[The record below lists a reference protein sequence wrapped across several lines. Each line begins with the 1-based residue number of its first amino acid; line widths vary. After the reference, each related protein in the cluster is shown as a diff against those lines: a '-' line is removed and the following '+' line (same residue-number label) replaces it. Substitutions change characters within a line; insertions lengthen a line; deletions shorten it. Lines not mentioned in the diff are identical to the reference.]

1 MTCLKYLNYG
11 IYFVELNCFFLSGGK
26 NYSFKRWLTEAFD
39 FSDGRNLTWN
49 EPPPTQIVQA
59 VADPVKHFS
68 SRQLFKGTINATLN
82 WHFGLR
88 ELIFKSLVIFFEG
101 NSVAR
106 VSPSVTGTPPS
117 YANRFGFDWFPNQH
131 LMKLFIFNVTTEDNG
146 TFSCRVAADSFDR
159 YDTFLFESDVKVD
172 VVGKLKAKILEYVF
186 LLLVYRN

>member
-1 MTCLKYLNYG
+1 M
-11 IYFVELNCFFLSGGK
+11 
-26 NYSFKRWLTEAFD
+26 
-39 FSDGRNLTWN
+39 TWN

-68 SRQLFKGTINATLN
+68 SRQLFEGTINATLS

-88 ELIFKSLVIFFEG
+88 ELIFKSLLIFFEG

-117 YANRFGFDWFPNQH
+117 YANRFGLDWIPNQN

-146 TFSCRVAADSFDR
+146 TFSCRVTADSFDA
-159 YDTFLFESDVKVD
+159 YDTFLFESNVQVD
-172 VVGKLKAKILEYVF
+172 VVGKLKQNLGTCIFIVCMQST
-186 LLLVYRN
+186 